1 MKTFEI
7 IIWTFSFN
15 FRKKKKKKPSLDA
28 WIETTKNDLNRLAN
42 LIVKGNF
49 KEIVAPTE
57 ETNNYQTIVN
67 YNKKVFQ
74 STLKNTLNT
83 TIQDIGRLALEVPK
97 NITKNLICFKPNILR
112 FWRQRQAK
120 QKQMNSEEQILKSMR
135 SPGNMELL
143 YFF

>member
-1 MKTFEI
+1 M
-7 IIWTFSFN
+7 
-15 FRKKKKKKPSLDA
+15 
-28 WIETTKNDLNRLAN
+28 
-42 LIVKGNF
+42 IVKGNF
-49 KEIVAPTE
+49 KEIVSPTE
-57 ETNNYQTIVN
+57 KTNSYQTIVN

-120 QKQMNSEEQILKSMR
+120 QKQMNSEQQILKSMR
-135 SPGNMELL
+135 SPGNLELI
-143 YFF
+143 YFLFSTYTKFGYE

>member
-1 MKTFEI
+1 MKG
-7 IIWTFSFN
+7 
-15 FRKKKKKKPSLDA
+15 K
-28 WIETTKNDLNRLAN
+28 
-42 LIVKGNF
+42 F
-49 KEIVAPTE
+49 KEIVSPTA

-135 SPGNMELL
+135 SPGNMEPFIL
-143 YFF
+143 YFILYLYYSYKLIFWKMIFVI

>member
-1 MKTFEI
+1 M
-7 IIWTFSFN
+7 
-15 FRKKKKKKPSLDA
+15 
-28 WIETTKNDLNRLAN
+28 
-42 LIVKGNF
+42 IVKGKF
-49 KEIVAPTE
+49 KEIVSPTA

-74 STLKNTLNT
+74 TTLKNTLNT

-120 QKQMNSEEQILKSMR
+120 QKQMKSEEQILKSMR
-135 SPGNMELL
+135 SPGNMEPFIL
-143 YFF
+143 YFILYLYYSYKLIFWKMIFVI